1 MPALS
6 SIVAVIVVCCGV
18 GLVVGRW
25 QWWDMFGGLVRWRQD
40 ANTKNATHGRIFHV
54 RVKEVCAKQKNAPW
68 GAFWCSACGEWRR
81 ICQNTKNATACRVF
95 RVLVGEGGNTL
106 LCPHIPGGIHM
117 EWFCSINFTWIPY
130 TPTMDSIHFHMDSMH
145 FQMDSMHFQMDS
157 MHFQMDSMH
166 FQMDSMHFQVDSMQF
181 HMDSMQFHMDSMQFQ
196 VDSMQF

>member
-117 EWFCSINFTWIPY
+117 EWFCSINFTWIPC
-130 TPTMDSIHFHMDSMH
+130 TSKWIPCTSRWIPCNSRWIPCT
-145 FQMDSMHFQMDS
+145 
-157 MHFQMDSMH
+157 
-166 FQMDSMHFQVDSMQF
+166 FQVDSMQF
-181 HMDSMQFHMDSMQFQ
+181 H
-196 VDSMQF
+196 VDSMHFQGGFHMNFIHFFHGFHTIIFPQYILK